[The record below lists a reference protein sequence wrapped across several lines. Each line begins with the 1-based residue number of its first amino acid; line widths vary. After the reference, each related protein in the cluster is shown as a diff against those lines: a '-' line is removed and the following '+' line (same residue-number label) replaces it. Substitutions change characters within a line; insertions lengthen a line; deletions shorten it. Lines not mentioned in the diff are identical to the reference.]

1 MRVALGGGATLLG
14 PNERLFY
21 DGQGLGQVQRIDP
34 AETSAWRQ
42 GSLVFRQTPLAEV
55 VAEINRYRR
64 GRVVLLD
71 SARSASALS
80 GRFEI
85 RDTDKVLVQ
94 IEKAFG
100 LTATRLPGN
109 VVLLG

>member
-1 MRVALGGGATLLG
+1 
-14 PNERLFY
+14 
-21 DGQGLGQVQRIDP
+21 P

-42 GSLVFRQTPLAEV
+42 GSSVFRQTPSAEV

-64 GRVVLLD
+64 GRVVSSD
-71 SARSASALS
+71 GARGASALS

-85 RDTDKVLVQ
+85 RDTDKVSVQ

-100 LTATRLPGN
+100 STATHSPGN
-109 VVLLG
+109 VVSLG